1 MNLPGLNTLG
11 ISMSRLDFAPDS
23 MFSPHYHPHASEIL
37 VFIEGTLEVGFV
49 SSTNNL
55 FMKVSK
61 KGNAYMFPQGLIH
74 SQYNPGKTNGVA
86 FSGLNSQ
93 NPGAVFVAKA
103 VLGRNPQS
111 LLMCLPRHSNWTR
124 KLLTGSKLSLP
135 VSINLLRTASMETT
149 ILNWRS
155 IY

>member
-103 VLGRNPQS
+103 VF
-111 LLMCLPRHSNWTR
+111 
-124 KLLTGSKLSLP
+124 GSKPAISSDVLTKAFQLDKK
-135 VSINLLRTASMETT
+135 T
-149 ILNWRS
+149 IDRLQAQFTGVH
-155 IY
+155 